1 MRTLFGTDG
10 IRGKAHE
17 YPFDG
22 PTMFALGEALAHR
35 LKQGRGTRGAGVD
48 SGARSREPEIE
59 DLSIRSPQHP
69 TPDTERPTIL
79 LGMDTRESGPEI
91 ARSLTAGIEHGGGNA
106 VFIGIVPTPAVA
118 YLCRTSNAGAG
129 ISISASHNPFEDN
142 GVKIFGHDGMKIPD
156 ADEERIEDELRA
168 VRRDDVT
175 IPHIV
180 LRDDVELI
188 ERYERFLDDGV
199 APNALR
205 GCKVVLDTGN
215 GAAFRIAPEVFR
227 RAGAEVL
234 VINAQPN
241 GRNIN
246 DQCGAMHP
254 EGLAKAVVAEKADFG
269 VAFDGDADRAI
280 FVDDAGKV
288 RDGDEVIYLWAQR
301 LKLKGALKGDR
312 VVTTV
317 MSNFG
322 FEQQLREDGID
333 LFRANV
339 GDKYVLEMMIERG
352 AILGGEQS
360 GHIIDL
366 AVHTTGD
373 GTHTALVFGELLA
386 QAGRPFSQLRTFAPT
401 PQLLLN
407 QPVSSK
413 PSLDSLPNYQAAL
426 AGAQSELDGQ
436 GRILVRYSGT
446 EDKVRVM
453 VEGPDKALITRI
465 AESLQ
470 NVLRDEIAARSS

>member
-10 IRGKAHE
+10 IRGKAHQ

-35 LKQGRGTRGAGVD
+35 LRGVGRRESDVGDRGGDSDVESNSDTR
-48 SGARSREPEIE
+48 
-59 DLSIRSPQHP
+59 HP
-69 TPDTERPTIL
+69 TPDTPPPIL

-91 ARSLTAGIEHGGGNA
+91 ARALTTGIEHGGGKA
-106 VFIGIVPTPAVA
+106 IFIGIVPTPAVA
-118 YLCRTSNAGAG
+118 YLCRTSDAAAG

-156 ADEERIEDELRA
+156 AVEEQIEDELGA
-168 VRRDDVT
+168 IRRDSVA
-175 IPHIV
+175 IPEIAIE
-180 LRDDVELI
+180 DNTELI

-199 APNALR
+199 APDALR
-205 GCKVVLDTGN
+205 GRKVVLDTGN

-227 RAGAEVL
+227 RAGAEVV
-234 VINAQPN
+234 VINDQPD

-246 DQCGAMHP
+246 DGCGAMHP
-254 EGLAKAVVAEKADFG
+254 EGLAKVVVEQKADFG

-280 FVDDAGKV
+280 FADDSGKI
-288 RDGDEVIYLWAQR
+288 RDGDEIIYLWAQR
-301 LKLKGALKGDR
+301 LKRNGALKGGC

-322 FEQQLREDGID
+322 FEQQLRDDGIE
-333 LFRANV
+333 LCRANV

-352 AILGGEQS
+352 ASIGGEQS

-366 AVHTTGD
+366 TVHTTGD

-386 QAGRPFSQLRTFAPT
+386 QADKPFSQLRTFTPT

-407 QPVSSK
+407 QPVASK
-413 PSLDSLPNYQAAL
+413 PPLESLPKYQAAL
-426 AGAQSELDGQ
+426 AEAQSQLDGK

-446 EDKVRVM
+446 ENKVRVM
-453 VEGPDKALITRI
+453 VEGPDKTLITRI
-465 AESLQ
+465 AET
-470 NVLRDEIAARSS
+470 LRDVLKDEIS

>member
-10 IRGKAHE
+10 IRGKAHQ

-35 LKQGRGTRGAGVD
+35 LRAAG
-48 SGARSREPEIE
+48 GRSRESGVGDQSDQP
-59 DLSIRSPQHP
+59 LRHP
-69 TPDTERPTIL
+69 TPDTRYPSIL

-91 ARSLTAGIEHGGGNA
+91 ARALTAGIEHGAGQA
-106 VFIGIVPTPAVA
+106 IFIGIVPTPAVA
-118 YLCRTSNAGAG
+118 YLCRTSDAAAG

-156 ADEERIEDELRA
+156 AVEEQIEDELRA
-168 VRRDDVT
+168 IRRESVTVPEIATDDNA
-175 IPHIV
+175 
-180 LRDDVELI
+180 ELI

-199 APNALR
+199 APDALR
-205 GCKVVLDTGN
+205 GRKVVLDTGN

-227 RAGAEVL
+227 HAGAEVV
-234 VINAQPN
+234 VINDQPD

-246 DQCGAMHP
+246 DGCGAMHP
-254 EGLAKAVVAEKADFG
+254 EGLAKVVVEQKADFG

-280 FVDDAGKV
+280 FADDAGKI
-288 RDGDEVIYLWAQR
+288 RDGDEIIYLWAQR
-301 LKLKGALKGDR
+301 LNRNGALKGGC

-322 FEQQLREDGID
+322 FEQQLRDDGIE
-333 LFRANV
+333 LCRANV

-352 AILGGEQS
+352 ASIGGEQS

-366 AVHTTGD
+366 TVHTTGD
-373 GTHTALVFGELLA
+373 GIHTALVFGELLA
-386 QAGRPFSQLRTFAPT
+386 QGRTPFSRLRTFTPM

-407 QPVSSK
+407 EPVASK
-413 PSLDSLPNYQAAL
+413 PPLESLPKYQAAL
-426 AGAQSELDGQ
+426 AKAQSQLDGK

-446 EDKVRVM
+446 ENKVRVM
-453 VEGPDKALITRI
+453 VEGPDKTLITRI
-465 AESLQ
+465 AET
-470 NVLRDEIAARSS
+470 LRDVLKDEIS